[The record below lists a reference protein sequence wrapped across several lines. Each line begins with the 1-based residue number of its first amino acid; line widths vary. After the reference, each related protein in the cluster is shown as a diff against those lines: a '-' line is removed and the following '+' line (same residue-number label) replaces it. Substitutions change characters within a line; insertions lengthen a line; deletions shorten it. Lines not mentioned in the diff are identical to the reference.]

1 MTEAHW
7 DEATLRTLAGGS
19 IVEAAGGA
27 AALVL
32 AILGLATVLPQTL
45 ASVATI
51 AIGVA
56 LLAEGAAIAGRYAR
70 IVAQVEMNRRKA
82 VELGGGTSAEFV
94 AGGAGIVLGLLALL
108 NVVPVTL
115 TAVAAIVFGAALL
128 LGSGATSRL
137 NAMVSGSKDGDTAGE
152 MVHAA
157 SGAQVLVGLSSA
169 VLGIIALV
177 GIAPE
182 TLVLVALLSVG
193 ATIVLSGTALT
204 ARMAE
209 ILRA

>member
-7 DEATLRTLAGGS
+7 DAVTLRTLAGGS

-45 ASVATI
+45 AAVATI

-56 LLAEGAAIAGRYAR
+56 LLAEGAAIGGRYAR
-70 IVAQVEMNRRKA
+70 LVSKVEMNRTRTA
-82 VELGGGTSAEFV
+82 ELGGGTSAEFV

-108 NVVPVTL
+108 NVVPMTL
-115 TAVAAIVFGAALL
+115 TSVAAVIYGAALL

-137 NAMVSGSKDGDTAGE
+137 NAMASRSEEADTAGE

-157 SGAQVLVGLSSA
+157 TGAQVLVGLSSA

-209 ILRA
+209 LLRA